1 MSAAG
6 EARAERPRTARTA
19 AAAGPAAGST
29 DAPTGPLPSPDAVQR
44 YEQVLPGAADRIMKL
59 LESQSEH
66 RMDMETALVEGALRT
81 ERLGQVFGLSIVVV
95 VFAVSAW
102 LIDGGHG
109 ISGTVLGVTD
119 LVALIAVF
127 LRGRGGGDQG

>member
-1 MSAAG
+1 MSPVADPSAG
-6 EARAERPRTARTA
+6 SAGRTSRADRG
-19 AAAGPAAGST
+19 AGPA
-29 DAPTGPLPSPDAVQR
+29 APTGPLPSPDAVQR

-59 LESQSEH
+59 IESQAEH
-66 RMDMETALVEGALRT
+66 RMDMETSLVEGALRT
-81 ERLGQVFGLSIVVV
+81 ERLGQVFGLSIVVL

-127 LRGRGGGDQG
+127 LRGRGDSSQP

>member
-1 MSAAG
+1 MSPQ
-6 EARAERPRTARTA
+6 EPRRRGQDHEHPQA
-19 AAAGPAAGST
+19 SN
-29 DAPTGPLPSPDAVQR
+29 DPLPSPDAVQR

-59 LESQSEH
+59 LEGQAEH

-81 ERLGQVFGLSIVVV
+81 ERLGQVFGLSIVIV

-102 LIDGGHG
+102 LINGGHG

-127 LRGRGGGDQG
+127 LRGRGDGQQG

>member
-1 MSAAG
+1 MSDRRRTDRPAGAPAA
-6 EARAERPRTARTA
+6 PA
-19 AAAGPAAGST
+19 AAPAP
-29 DAPTGPLPSPDAVQR
+29 PTGPLPSPDAVQR

-81 ERLGQVFGLSIVVV
+81 ERLGQVFGLGIVVL

-127 LRGRGGGDQG
+127 LRGRGDTSQP